1 MPGDMK
7 DVLEMMKSGKWDLNQ
22 IITHEFSLDELEKA
36 IRTAGD
42 VNHSLNVVIKFE

>member
-1 MPGDMK
+1 MPEDMK
-7 DVLEMMKSGKWDLNQ
+7 DVMEMMKSGKWDLNQ
-22 IITHEFSLDELEKA
+22 IITHEFSLDKMEKV